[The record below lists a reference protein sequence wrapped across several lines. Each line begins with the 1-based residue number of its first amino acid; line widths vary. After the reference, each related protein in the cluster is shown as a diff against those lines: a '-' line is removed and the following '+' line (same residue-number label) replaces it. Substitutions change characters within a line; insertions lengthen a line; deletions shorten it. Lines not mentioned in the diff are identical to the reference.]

1 MTTGTSSLKGKNLSE
16 IFESAGFLTKD
27 QSAQLASESRASG
40 LKIAEAALEFGF
52 LSEEKLVQAISLQ
65 SGFPAMTPEAL
76 DPLIHRERL
85 FEHRDVFFRYTAI
98 PLSNG
103 RIVLPDAQAIPQIAR
118 DLGVD
123 SFSTSKWCLGPR
135 TYLGFRL
142 TDLLG
147 LSQVDRLGALK
158 NAFFQNPSPPPPR
171 LLEILLETAWGLKAS
186 DIHIEPFDRF
196 TRIRARVEG
205 HLRFWASVPREQF
218 EPVGNL
224 VRTQAGLTNRSM
236 MKSHDGEFT
245 FLSGRTEIPV
255 RLSLIPTI
263 YRQFSMVLRLLGS
276 GPGASIVPE
285 ILGYSEKTLAR
296 IRTVVDQASGITFFT
311 GPTGCH
317 AKGTKILMADGT
329 VTKVEDIRVGEQVMG
344 PDSRPRTVLCLH
356 RGEGRMVRIVPNK
369 GEPFVVN
376 DDHILALRRTSD
388 GSSLDGRILCLPVG
402 EYETKSRTFKHLHK
416 LWRSICDFPEKNL
429 PISPYLLGVYLGDG
443 CSSRTNNRTPVIT
456 NPTLEILASVEE
468 ELHKTPG
475 MTISISRKGEP
486 TQSYRLKRIEGESEN
501 EFVQRLKTLGLF
513 GLKSG
518 EKFIPFEYKT
528 ASVNQRLDLLAGLL
542 DTDGHLS
549 GGVYDYITKSE
560 RLAEDVVFLARSLGF
575 AAYSHSCNK
584 SCPGRSGT
592 FTGIYF
598 RVSLSGN
605 MTKIPNRLSLKHCS
619 NPRRQKKSVLVT
631 GFRIE
636 EAGYGSYYGFELDG
650 DHLYL
655 TADFMVHHNSGKNTS
670 LHAIFRRILE
680 KHPGKAFV
688 EVADPI
694 EYRLGQGVQA
704 QVWRSE
710 TDAWSYAAAL
720 KSTLR
725 HDPDIIMVG
734 ETRDAETA
742 AIAFDA
748 ALTGHLVLSTLHVT
762 EAAGVFDRMARLS
775 VPPADLLSALRVVVN
790 QRLVGRLCPS
800 CKVDVPVP
808 DIPWLFDL
816 AKRRGIDSFKDA
828 GNPSCPACGGL
839 GTLGRYAV
847 AETMTITHEVRRTL
861 SKTGAFGAVTFLETY
876 REIDPEYETLA
887 EMLVDDAASGKTG
900 LSEVLR
906 IVGTVL

>member
-1 MTTGTSSLKGKNLSE
+1 MTHIQNNLKGKNLAE
-16 IFESAGFLTKD
+16 IFEIGGFLTKD
-27 QSAQLASESRASG
+27 QTAQLAAEARASG
-40 LKIAEAALEFGF
+40 LRIADAALEFGF
-52 LSEEKLVQAISLQ
+52 MTEERLIQALSLQ

-76 DPLIHRERL
+76 DPLIARDRL
-85 FEHRDVFFRYTAI
+85 YEHRDVFFRNTAL
-98 PLSNG
+98 PLSDG
-103 RIVLPDAQAIPQIAR
+103 RISLHDAQTIPQIAR
-118 DLGVD
+118 DLSIS
-123 SFSTSKWCLGPR
+123 SFSTSKWCLAPR
-135 TYLGFRL
+135 TYLIFRL
-142 TDLLG
+142 SDLLG
-147 LSQVDRLGALK
+147 LSQVDRLGQLK
-158 NAFFQNPSPPPPR
+158 EAFSQTPPMAPPR
-171 LLEILLETAWGLKAS
+171 LLELLLETAWALKTS

-205 HLRFWASVPREQF
+205 SLRFWASVPREQF

-224 VRTQAGLTNRSM
+224 IRTQAGLTNRSM
-236 MKSHDGEFT
+236 TKSHDGEFT

-263 YRQFSMVLRLLGS
+263 SRQFSMVLRLLGS

-296 IRTVVDQASGITFFT
+296 IRTIVDQSSGITFFT

-329 VTKVEDIRVGEQVMG
+329 VKKVEDIQVGEQVMG
-344 PDSRPRTVLCLH
+344 PDSRPRTILCLH

-388 GSSLDGRILCLPVG
+388 GSSLDGRILCLPVR
-402 EYETKSRTFKHLHK
+402 EYETNSLTFKHLHK
-416 LWRSICDFPEKNL
+416 LWRSFCDFPEKDL

-443 CSSRTNNRTPVIT
+443 CSSRANNRTPVIT
-456 NPTLEILASVEE
+456 NPTLEILVSVEE
-468 ELHKTPG
+468 ELQKIPG
-475 MTISISRKGEP
+475 MTISISRKGES
-486 TQSYRLKRIEGESEN
+486 TQSYRLKKKEGEPGN
-501 EFVQRLKTLGLF
+501 EFVRRLKTLGLF

-518 EKFIPFEYKT
+518 EKFIPFEYKS
-528 ASVNQRLDLLAGLL
+528 ASVNQRLNLLAGLL
-542 DTDGHLS
+542 DTDGHLG

-584 SCPGRSGT
+584 SCPGRSGI

-598 RVSLSGN
+598 RVCLSGN
-605 MTKIPNRLSLKHCS
+605 VTRIPNRLSFKHCPD
-619 NPRRQKKSVLVT
+619 PRRQKKSVLVT

-710 TDAWSYAAAL
+710 TDSWTYSAAL

-762 EAAGVFDRMARLS
+762 EAAGVFDRMSRLS

-790 QRLVGRLCPS
+790 QRLVGRICPS
-800 CKVDVPVP
+800 CQREVPVP
-808 DIPWLFDL
+808 DIPWISNM
-816 AKRRGIDSFKDA
+816 AKARGIGSFRNS

-861 SKTGAFGAVTFLETY
+861 SKTGAFGAVAFLETY
-876 REIDPEYETLA
+876 REIDPEFETLA

>member
-1 MTTGTSSLKGKNLSE
+1 MTTTQNALKGKNLAE
-16 IFESAGFLTKD
+16 IFELAGFLTKD
-27 QSAQLASESRASG
+27 QTAQLASEARASG
-40 LKIAEAALEFGF
+40 LRIVDAALEFGF
-52 LSEEKLVQAISLQ
+52 LSEEKLVRAASLQ

-76 DPLIHRERL
+76 DPLIHRDRL
-85 FEHRDVFFRYTAI
+85 FEKREIFFRYTAL
-98 PLSNG
+98 PLTDG
-103 RIVLPDAQAIPQIAR
+103 RIALHDAQTIPQIAR

-123 SFSTSKWCLGPR
+123 SFSTAKWCLGPR

-158 NAFFQNPSPPPPR
+158 DAFSQTPSPPPPR

-224 VRTQAGLTNRSM
+224 IRTQSGLTNRSM

-276 GPGASIVPE
+276 GPGASIIPE

-296 IRTVVDQASGITFFT
+296 IRTIVDQAAGITFFT

-317 AKGTKILMADGT
+317 AKGTKILMAEGS
-329 VTKVEDIRVGEQVMG
+329 VKNVEEVLVGDKVMG
-344 PDSRPRTVLCLH
+344 PDSRPRTVLRLH
-356 RGEGRMVRIVPNK
+356 RGSDRMVRIVPNT
-369 GEPFVVN
+369 GDPFVVN
-376 DDHILALRRTSD
+376 QGHILSL
-388 GSSLDGRILCLPVG
+388 LDGLSEDPVNLSVSD
-402 EYETKSRTFKHLHK
+402 YETSPEEFRRSHC
-416 LWRSICDFPEKNL
+416 LWRVLPERKGSVVRTGFTAL
-429 PISPYLLGVYLGDG
+429 PEGLGD
-443 CSSRTNNRTPVIT
+443 
-456 NPTLEILASVEE
+456 
-468 ELHKTPG
+468 
-475 MTISISRKGEP
+475 
-486 TQSYRLKRIEGESEN
+486 
-501 EFVQRLKTLGLF
+501 
-513 GLKSG
+513 
-518 EKFIPFEYKT
+518 
-528 ASVNQRLDLLAGLL
+528 
-542 DTDGHLS
+542 
-549 GGVYDYITKSE
+549 
-560 RLAEDVVFLARSLGF
+560 
-575 AAYSHSCNK
+575 
-584 SCPGRSGT
+584 
-592 FTGIYF
+592 
-598 RVSLSGN
+598 
-605 MTKIPNRLSLKHCS
+605 
-619 NPRRQKKSVLVT
+619 
-631 GFRIE
+631 
-636 EAGYGSYYGFELDG
+636 YYGFELDG

-655 TADFMVHHNSGKNTS
+655 AADFTVHHNSGKNTS

-710 TDAWSYAAAL
+710 TDAWSYASAL

-742 AIAFDA
+742 SIAFDA

-790 QRLVGRLCPS
+790 QRLVGRLCPA

-808 DIPWLFDL
+808 NIPWLADL
-816 AKRRGIDSFKDA
+816 AKARGISSFADG
-828 GNPSCPACGGL
+828 GNPACPACGGS
-839 GTLGRYAV
+839 GTLGRYAL
-847 AETMTITHEVRRTL
+847 AETMTISHEVRRTL
-861 SKTGAFGAVTFLETY
+861 SKTGAYGAVAFLETY
-876 REIDPEYETLA
+876 REIDPEFETLA

>member
-40 LKIAEAALEFGF
+40 LKIADAALEFGF
-52 LSEEKLVQAISLQ
+52 LSEEKLVQALSLQ

-85 FEHRDVFFRYTAI
+85 FEHRDVFFRYTAL

-103 RIVLPDAQAIPQIAR
+103 RIVLPDAQAIPQLAR
-118 DLGVD
+118 DLSVG
-123 SFSTSKWCLGPR
+123 SFSTSKWCLAPR
-135 TYLGFRL
+135 TYLLFRL

-158 NAFFQNPSPPPPR
+158 NAFSQNPSPPPPR

-236 MKSHDGEFT
+236 TKSHDGEFT

-263 YRQFSMVLRLLGS
+263 SRQFSMVLRLLGS

-296 IRTVVDQASGITFFT
+296 IRTIVDQSSGITFFT
-311 GPTGCH
+311 GPTG
-317 AKGTKILMADGT
+317 
-329 VTKVEDIRVGEQVMG
+329 
-344 PDSRPRTVLCLH
+344 
-356 RGEGRMVRIVPNK
+356 
-369 GEPFVVN
+369 
-376 DDHILALRRTSD
+376 
-388 GSSLDGRILCLPVG
+388 
-402 EYETKSRTFKHLHK
+402 
-416 LWRSICDFPEKNL
+416 
-429 PISPYLLGVYLGDG
+429 
-443 CSSRTNNRTPVIT
+443 
-456 NPTLEILASVEE
+456 
-468 ELHKTPG
+468 
-475 MTISISRKGEP
+475 
-486 TQSYRLKRIEGESEN
+486 
-501 EFVQRLKTLGLF
+501 
-513 GLKSG
+513 
-518 EKFIPFEYKT
+518 
-528 ASVNQRLDLLAGLL
+528 
-542 DTDGHLS
+542 
-549 GGVYDYITKSE
+549 
-560 RLAEDVVFLARSLGF
+560 
-575 AAYSHSCNK
+575 
-584 SCPGRSGT
+584 
-592 FTGIYF
+592 
-598 RVSLSGN
+598 
-605 MTKIPNRLSLKHCS
+605 
-619 NPRRQKKSVLVT
+619 
-631 GFRIE
+631 
-636 EAGYGSYYGFELDG
+636 
-650 DHLYL
+650 
-655 TADFMVHHNSGKNTS
+655 SGKNTS

-710 TDAWSYAAAL
+710 TDSWSYSAAL

-762 EAAGVFDRMARLS
+762 EAAGVFDRMSRLS
-775 VPPADLLSALRVVVN
+775 VPPADLLSALRVVIN
-790 QRLVGRLCPS
+790 QRLVGRICPS
-800 CKVDVPVP
+800 CQKEVPVP
-808 DIPWLFDL
+808 DIPWISNM
-816 AKRRGIDSFKDA
+816 AKARGIGSFKDS

-847 AETMTITHEVRRTL
+847 AETMTITHDVRRTL
-861 SKTGAFGAVTFLETY
+861 SKTGTFGAVAFLETY
-876 REIDPEYETLA
+876 REIDPEFETLA
-887 EMLVDDAASGKTG
+887 EMLIDDAASGKTG

>member
-1 MTTGTSSLKGKNLSE
+1 MTTTQNTLKGKNLAE
-16 IFESAGFLTKD
+16 IFELAGFLTKD
-27 QSAQLASESRASG
+27 QTAQLASEARASG
-40 LKIAEAALEFGF
+40 LRIVDAALEFGF
-52 LSEEKLVQAISLQ
+52 LSEEKLVRAASLQ

-85 FEHRDVFFRYTAI
+85 FEHRDVFFRYTAL
-98 PLSNG
+98 PLSDG
-103 RIVLPDAQAIPQIAR
+103 RIALPDAQAIPQIAR

-147 LSQVDRLGALK
+147 LSQVDRLGTLK
-158 NAFFQNPSPPPPR
+158 DAFFQTPSPPPPR

-224 VRTQAGLTNRSM
+224 IRTQAGLTNRSM

-285 ILGYSEKTLAR
+285 ILGYSEKTLTR
-296 IRTVVDQASGITFFT
+296 IRTIVDQAAGITFFT

-329 VTKVEDIRVGEQVMG
+329 VKNVEEVQGGDRVMG
-344 PDSRPRTVLCLH
+344 PDSRPRTVLRLH
-356 RGEGRMVRIVPNK
+356 RGESRMVRITPK
-369 GEPFVVN
+369 EGPPFVVN
-376 DDHILALRRTSD
+376 EGHILSLYTPEDLVVKTCSEARSGEEIAPVWGFGHEEISVKDYERQSVLYKRDRRLWKT
-388 GSSLDGRILCLPVG
+388 GFAG
-402 EYETKSRTFKHLHK
+402 KSRIRLIKFTLQDAG
-416 LWRSICDFPEKNL
+416 W
-429 PISPYLLGVYLGDG
+429 GD
-443 CSSRTNNRTPVIT
+443 
-456 NPTLEILASVEE
+456 
-468 ELHKTPG
+468 
-475 MTISISRKGEP
+475 
-486 TQSYRLKRIEGESEN
+486 
-501 EFVQRLKTLGLF
+501 
-513 GLKSG
+513 
-518 EKFIPFEYKT
+518 
-528 ASVNQRLDLLAGLL
+528 
-542 DTDGHLS
+542 
-549 GGVYDYITKSE
+549 
-560 RLAEDVVFLARSLGF
+560 
-575 AAYSHSCNK
+575 
-584 SCPGRSGT
+584 
-592 FTGIYF
+592 
-598 RVSLSGN
+598 
-605 MTKIPNRLSLKHCS
+605 
-619 NPRRQKKSVLVT
+619 
-631 GFRIE
+631 
-636 EAGYGSYYGFELDG
+636 YYGFELDG

-655 TADFMVHHNSGKNTS
+655 TADFIVHHNSGKNTS

-710 TDAWSYAAAL
+710 TDAWSYASAL

-742 AIAFDA
+742 SIAFDA

-790 QRLVGRLCPS
+790 QRLVGRLCPA

-808 DIPWLFDL
+808 SIPWLADL
-816 AKRRGIDSFKDA
+816 AKARGISSFADA
-828 GNPSCPACGGL
+828 GKPSCPACGGS
-839 GTLGRYAV
+839 GTLGRYAL
-847 AETMTITHEVRRTL
+847 AETMTISHEVRRTL
-861 SKTGAFGAVTFLETY
+861 SKTGAYGAVAFLETY
-876 REIDPEYETLA
+876 REIDPEFDTLA

>member
-40 LKIAEAALEFGF
+40 LKIADAALEFGF
-52 LSEEKLVQAISLQ
+52 LSEEKLVQALSLQ

-85 FEHRDVFFRYTAI
+85 FEHRDVFFRYTAL

-118 DLGVD
+118 DLGVE
-123 SFSTSKWCLGPR
+123 SFSASKWCLGPR
-135 TYLGFRL
+135 TYLVFRL

-158 NAFFQNPSPPPPR
+158 NAFSQNPSPPPPR

-236 MKSHDGEFT
+236 TKSHDGEFT

-263 YRQFSMVLRLLGS
+263 SRQFSMVLRLLGS

-296 IRTVVDQASGITFFT
+296 IRTIVDQSSGITFFT
-311 GPTGCH
+311 GPTG
-317 AKGTKILMADGT
+317 
-329 VTKVEDIRVGEQVMG
+329 
-344 PDSRPRTVLCLH
+344 
-356 RGEGRMVRIVPNK
+356 
-369 GEPFVVN
+369 
-376 DDHILALRRTSD
+376 
-388 GSSLDGRILCLPVG
+388 
-402 EYETKSRTFKHLHK
+402 
-416 LWRSICDFPEKNL
+416 
-429 PISPYLLGVYLGDG
+429 
-443 CSSRTNNRTPVIT
+443 
-456 NPTLEILASVEE
+456 
-468 ELHKTPG
+468 
-475 MTISISRKGEP
+475 
-486 TQSYRLKRIEGESEN
+486 
-501 EFVQRLKTLGLF
+501 
-513 GLKSG
+513 
-518 EKFIPFEYKT
+518 
-528 ASVNQRLDLLAGLL
+528 
-542 DTDGHLS
+542 
-549 GGVYDYITKSE
+549 
-560 RLAEDVVFLARSLGF
+560 
-575 AAYSHSCNK
+575 
-584 SCPGRSGT
+584 
-592 FTGIYF
+592 
-598 RVSLSGN
+598 
-605 MTKIPNRLSLKHCS
+605 
-619 NPRRQKKSVLVT
+619 
-631 GFRIE
+631 
-636 EAGYGSYYGFELDG
+636 
-650 DHLYL
+650 
-655 TADFMVHHNSGKNTS
+655 SGKNTS

-710 TDAWSYAAAL
+710 TDSWSYAAAL

-762 EAAGVFDRMARLS
+762 EAAGVFDRMSRLS
-775 VPPADLLSALRVVVN
+775 VPPADLLSALRVVIN
-790 QRLVGRLCPS
+790 QRLVGRICPS
-800 CKVDVPVP
+800 CQKEVPVP
-808 DIPWLFDL
+808 DIPWISNM
-816 AKRRGIDSFKDA
+816 AKARGIGSFKDS

-847 AETMTITHEVRRTL
+847 AETMTITHDVRRTL
-861 SKTGAFGAVTFLETY
+861 SKTGTFGAVAFLETY
-876 REIDPEYETLA
+876 REIDPEFETLA
-887 EMLVDDAASGKTG
+887 EMLIDDAASGKTG

>member
-1 MTTGTSSLKGKNLSE
+1 MTTTQNALKGKNLAE
-16 IFESAGFLTKD
+16 IFELAGFLTKD
-27 QSAQLASESRASG
+27 QTAQLASEARASG
-40 LKIAEAALEFGF
+40 LRIVDAALEFGF
-52 LSEEKLVQAISLQ
+52 LSEEKLVRAASLQ

-76 DPLIHRERL
+76 DPLIHRDRL
-85 FEHRDVFFRYTAI
+85 FEQREIFFRYTAL
-98 PLSNG
+98 PLTDG
-103 RIVLPDAQAIPQIAR
+103 RIALHDAQAIPQIAR

-123 SFSTSKWCLGPR
+123 SFSTAKWCLGPR

-158 NAFFQNPSPPPPR
+158 DAFSQTPSPPPPR

-224 VRTQAGLTNRSM
+224 IRTQSGLTNRSM

-276 GPGASIVPE
+276 GPGASIIPE

-296 IRTVVDQASGITFFT
+296 IRTIVDQAAGITFFT
-311 GPTGCH
+311 GPTG
-317 AKGTKILMADGT
+317 
-329 VTKVEDIRVGEQVMG
+329 
-344 PDSRPRTVLCLH
+344 
-356 RGEGRMVRIVPNK
+356 
-369 GEPFVVN
+369 
-376 DDHILALRRTSD
+376 
-388 GSSLDGRILCLPVG
+388 
-402 EYETKSRTFKHLHK
+402 
-416 LWRSICDFPEKNL
+416 
-429 PISPYLLGVYLGDG
+429 
-443 CSSRTNNRTPVIT
+443 
-456 NPTLEILASVEE
+456 
-468 ELHKTPG
+468 
-475 MTISISRKGEP
+475 
-486 TQSYRLKRIEGESEN
+486 
-501 EFVQRLKTLGLF
+501 
-513 GLKSG
+513 
-518 EKFIPFEYKT
+518 
-528 ASVNQRLDLLAGLL
+528 
-542 DTDGHLS
+542 
-549 GGVYDYITKSE
+549 
-560 RLAEDVVFLARSLGF
+560 
-575 AAYSHSCNK
+575 
-584 SCPGRSGT
+584 
-592 FTGIYF
+592 
-598 RVSLSGN
+598 
-605 MTKIPNRLSLKHCS
+605 
-619 NPRRQKKSVLVT
+619 
-631 GFRIE
+631 
-636 EAGYGSYYGFELDG
+636 
-650 DHLYL
+650 
-655 TADFMVHHNSGKNTS
+655 SGKNTS

-710 TDAWSYAAAL
+710 TDAWSYASAL

-742 AIAFDA
+742 SIAFDA

-790 QRLVGRLCPS
+790 QRLVGRLCPA

-808 DIPWLFDL
+808 DIPWLADL
-816 AKRRGIDSFKDA
+816 AKARGISSFADA
-828 GNPSCPACGGL
+828 GSPSCPACGGS
-839 GTLGRYAV
+839 GTLGRYAL
-847 AETMTITHEVRRTL
+847 AETMTISREVRRTL
-861 SKTGAFGAVTFLETY
+861 SKTGAYGAVAFLETY
-876 REIDPEYETLA
+876 REIDPEFETLA